1 MAMKSTAGSLTEL
14 ALRYFRKKGFR
25 TEVDVTLEGA
35 SGLSR
40 TFDFLVA
47 RSNEKHIAKVH
58 DWKRTVGVNMIIN
71 LDKASEDVGLRRPI
85 LVSEKFSS
93 HAKAYA
99 NRKGVVLLTKR
110 ELGIY

>member
-1 MAMKSTAGSLTEL
+1 MAMKSTAGKLTEL
-14 ALRYFRKKGFR
+14 ALGYFRKKGFR

-40 TFDFLVA
+40 TFDFLIV

-58 DWKRTVGVNMIIN
+58 DWRRTVGVNMIIN

-85 LVSEKFSS
+85 LISEKFSS

-110 ELGIY
+110 ELGTY

>member
-1 MAMKSTAGSLTEL
+1 MDMKTKAGSLKEL
-14 ALRYFRKKGFR
+14 ALRYFKKKGFR
-25 TEVDVTLEGA
+25 TELDVTLEGA

-40 TFDFLVA
+40 NFDFLIV
-47 RSNEKHIAKVH
+47 RSNERRIAKVH

-99 NRKGVVLLTKR
+99 NRKGVMLLTKR